1 MIPATESRRRAA
13 PAALPRG
20 ERPAATGKKAA
31 MRRLAVFAAAVV
43 LAAAASDAS
52 AQQTRLD
59 AAYSVHLTGI
69 PIGQGAIVL
78 DINEAGF
85 AAAGSAK
92 FTGLVRMVAKGE
104 GTSTVRGSF
113 QANRVISS
121 IYSTQ
126 SNSTERKEKID
137 ITVEN
142 GFAKEFSV
150 LPPPPD
156 LDRNRVPITQAARTN
171 VVDPLSAGLMLVSAP
186 GDVLNPDSCNRTL
199 PIFDARFRYDVVLSY
214 LRTEQAPKK
223 IDGYQGPVLVCQAR
237 YVPIAGHRTDRP
249 QVQQL
254 ANNRELFVWLAPV
267 TGTRTLVPIK
277 VSIATGIGTM
287 VVEATRFRT
296 IGPR

>member
-1 MIPATESRRRAA
+1 MIPMTESVSRPRMERPLSMRRFAVPA
-13 PAALPRG
+13 TVLFFAALTSG
-20 ERPAATGKKAA
+20 
-31 MRRLAVFAAAVV
+31 AAA
-43 LAAAASDAS
+43 
-52 AQQTRLD
+52 QTTRLD
-59 AAYSVHLTGI
+59 AVYSVHLTGI

-78 DINEAGF
+78 DLNEAGF

-92 FTGLVRMVAKGE
+92 FTGLVRMISKGE

-121 IYSTQ
+121 LYTTQ
-126 SNSTERKEKID
+126 SNTSDRTEKID
-137 ITVEN
+137 IVVEN

-171 VVDPLSAGLMLVSAP
+171 VVDPLSAGLMLVAAP
-186 GDVLNPDSCNRTL
+186 GDVLNPESCNRTI
-199 PIFDARFRYDVVLSY
+199 PIFDARFRYDVELSY

-223 IDGYQGPVLVCQAR
+223 TEGYQGPVLVCQAR
-237 YVPIAGHRTDRP
+237 YIPIAGHRTDRP

-254 ANNRELFVWLAPV
+254 AANRELFVWLAPV
-267 TGTRTLVPIK
+267 AGTRVLVPIK

-287 VVEATRFRT
+287 VVEATRFRAT
-296 IGPR
+296 KQSR

>member
-1 MIPATESRRRAA
+1 MIPVTESVSRPRMERPLSMRRFDV
-13 PAALPRG
+13 PAAVLF
-20 ERPAATGKKAA
+20 
-31 MRRLAVFAAAVV
+31 FAA
-43 LAAAASDAS
+43 LTSGAAA
-52 AQQTRLD
+52 QTTRLD
-59 AAYSVHLTGI
+59 AVYSVHLTGI

-78 DINEAGF
+78 DLNEAGF

-92 FTGLVRMVAKGE
+92 FTGLVRMISKGE

-121 IYSTQ
+121 LYTTQ
-126 SNSTERKEKID
+126 SNTSDRTEKID
-137 ITVEN
+137 IVVEN

-186 GDVLNPDSCNRTL
+186 GDVLNPESCNRTI
-199 PIFDARFRYDVVLSY
+199 PIFDARFRYDVELSY

-223 IDGYQGPVLVCQAR
+223 TEGYQGPVLVCQAR
-237 YVPIAGHRTDRP
+237 YIPIAGHRTDRP

-254 ANNRELFVWLAPV
+254 AANRELFVWLAPV
-267 TGTRTLVPIK
+267 AGTRVLVPIK

-287 VVEATRFRT
+287 VVEATRFRSSKQA
-296 IGPR
+296 R